1 MFVQRK
7 QRKANERDFK
17 YGMVMRS
24 LIRRYI
30 MNEQRIQERQ
40 RSVTED
46 DCNEIKQDI
55 SALRYELLEMLATK
69 GWFALL
75 FALLVTCW

>member
-1 MFVQRK
+1 
-7 QRKANERDFK
+7 
-17 YGMVMRS
+17 MRS

-55 SALRYELLEMLATK
+55 NALRYELLEMLGGRNSK
-69 GWFALL
+69 GLCLL
-75 FALLVTCW
+75 HYH

>member
-1 MFVQRK
+1 MH
-7 QRKANERDFK
+7 
-17 YGMVMRS
+17 S

-40 RSVTED
+40 RGVTED

-55 SALRYELLEMLATK
+55 SALRFEMREMLREGQGEPFK
-69 GWFALL
+69 GDNGLYRKKD
-75 FALLVTCW
+75 VEGHG

>member
-1 MFVQRK
+1 
-7 QRKANERDFK
+7 
-17 YGMVMRS
+17 MRS

-46 DCNEIKQDI
+46 DCNEIKQDVN
-55 SALRYELLEMLATK
+55 ALRYELLEMLGARSK
-69 GWFALL
+69 GLELL
-75 FALLVTCW
+75 QMLV